1 MQVRRRSLSISGGA
15 DVTKHCAS
23 CNRISDLDVPRI
35 RVEVRVVVNA
45 PAGADYG
52 NGLAAESVL
61 ADVIDDAFRRGEN
74 GSPARRED
82 VLTFMMTS
90 RTACGLPGI
99 GNRSL
104 RYVFQRH
111 RELRVRTL

>member
-1 MQVRRRSLSISGGA
+1 MQVRRRSLSISGGP

-23 CNRISDLDVPRI
+23 CNRISDLDFSRI

-61 ADVIDDAFRRGEN
+61 ADVVDDALRGGEN

-82 VLTFMMTS
+82 VLALMAAS
-90 RTACGLPGI
+90 DAACGLPSG

-111 RELRVRTL
+111 RELCVR